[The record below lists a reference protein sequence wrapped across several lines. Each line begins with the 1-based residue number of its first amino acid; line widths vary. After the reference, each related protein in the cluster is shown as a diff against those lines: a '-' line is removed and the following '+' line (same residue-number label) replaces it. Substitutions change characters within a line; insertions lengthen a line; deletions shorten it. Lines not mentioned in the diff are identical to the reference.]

1 MGMEKFLSPKYKRK
15 KGVRPRITLKPTL
28 STGSR
33 SSFLGKMAIL
43 SRKPGIAI
51 NNIIAIVTID
61 IATKSMYKTWIPSK

>member
-15 KGVRPRITLKPTL
+15 KGVRPRIILKPTL

-43 SRKPGIAI
+43 RKNPGITI
-51 NNIIAIVTID
+51 NNIIEIVTID
-61 IATKSMYKTWIPSK
+61 IVTKSMYKTWIPLK